1 VRLYRICR
9 APYRALDG
17 EGARLY
23 GGRWNSPGSPVVYA
37 SSSLALAALEY
48 LVHLDPDYAPA
59 DLIALALDVPDTAS
73 ADEVPGSALPVGW
86 AQVADHPACVAAGDA
101 WLNRGA
107 TLLLRVPA
115 APIPDEHNVLI
126 NPRHAEAAQ
135 VRIVAERPFAF
146 DPRLLP

>member
-1 VRLYRICR
+1 MRLYRICR

-48 LVHLDPDYAPA
+48 LVHLDPDHAPS
-59 DLIALALDVPDTAS
+59 DLIALTLEVPDTAS
-73 ADEVPGSALPVGW
+73 ADEVHGPALPPDW

-101 WLNRGA
+101 WLGRGV

-115 APIPDEHNVLI
+115 APVPEEQNVLI
-126 NPRHAEAAQ
+126 NPRHVEAAQ
-135 VRIVAERPFAF
+135 VRVVAERPFAF

>member
-1 VRLYRICR
+1 M
-9 APYRALDG
+9 
-17 EGARLY
+17 
-23 GGRWNSPGSPVVYA
+23 VYA

-48 LVHLDPDYAPA
+48 LVHLDPDHAPS
-59 DLIALALDVPDTAS
+59 DLIALTLDVPATAS
-73 ADEVPGSALPVGW
+73 ADEVPGSGLPEGW
-86 AQVADHPACVAAGDA
+86 AQVADHPACVAVGDA
-101 WLNRGA
+101 WLSRGA

-115 APIPDEHNVLI
+115 APIPEEHNVLI

>member
-1 VRLYRICR
+1 MRLYRICR

-23 GGRWNSPGSPVVYA
+23 GGRWNSPGAPVVYA

-48 LVHLDPDYAPA
+48 LVHLDPDHAPS
-59 DLIALALDVPDTAS
+59 DLIALTLEVPDTAS
-73 ADEVPGSALPVGW
+73 ADVVHQAALPGDW
-86 AQVADHPACVAAGDA
+86 AQVPEHPACVAAGDA
-101 WLNRGA
+101 WLGRGV

-115 APIPDEHNVLI
+115 APVPEEQNVLI
-126 NPRHAEAAQ
+126 NPRHVEAAQ
-135 VRIVAERPFAF
+135 VRVIAERRFAF

>member
-1 VRLYRICR
+1 MRLYRICR

-48 LVHLDPDYAPA
+48 LVHLDPDHAPS
-59 DLIALALDVPDTAS
+59 DLIALTLDVPDTAS
-73 ADEVPGSALPVGW
+73 ADEVPGSALPVDW

-101 WLNRGA
+101 WLSRGA

-115 APIPDEHNVLI
+115 APIPEEHNVLI